1 MLLTHSMLRLC
12 VHAQQS
18 KPPLSIGWSNIAGTV
33 TSSSLGLRS
42 RTRWLESLTWTELL
56 TSWTQTSR
64 LNRRKYQERLKF
76 IMRGTFC
83 YRNGSVSAAE
93 LAALT
98 KLNKNTAE
106 KAIKKA
112 KLSEWKEN
120 ITFLTFSYSPTKTMM
135 VTLIEEN
142 FTEWSTQTGSKNP
155 REREET

>member
-1 MLLTHSMLRLC
+1 
-12 VHAQQS
+12 
-18 KPPLSIGWSNIAGTV
+18 
-33 TSSSLGLRS
+33 
-42 RTRWLESLTWTELL
+42 
-56 TSWTQTSR
+56 
-64 LNRRKYQERLKF
+64 
-76 IMRGTFC
+76 MRGTFC
-83 YRNGSVSAAE
+83 SRNGSVSAAE

-142 FTEWSTQTGSKNP
+142 FTE
-155 REREET
+155 